1 MSGVRIPP
9 PPPKLKRGK
18 NGKSFKK
25 IFPIGDRFLK
35 KHKIY
40 FKFLKTVR
48 TYNLFQEN
56 DHVLV
61 AFSGGPDSSA
71 LLHLLLEF
79 SKEFPLKIELA
90 HFNHKLRGR
99 ESDEDEEFVRKEAER
114 LGIPIHIGS
123 DDVKAYAKKRKINL
137 EEAGSILRYKFL
149 KEKAKEIGANKIA
162 LGHTM
167 NDQAETFLMRVLR
180 GSGLKGLSSIFPVK
194 DETFVRP
201 LIEIK
206 REEVEDYLKYYG
218 IPSRLDSSNLSMKLL
233 RNRIRFELIPYLEE
247 KFGKRLVEHLSKSA
261 QLIREE
267 DEINKIIED
276 EKYKEL
282 ISQDGLRLNLKEL
295 KNLPVP
301 LQRRIVRRFI
311 EEIKGNL
318 RRVGFY
324 HIELVRNL
332 GKEKEA
338 NIPGKIVLKREGD
351 WLKEKKGKPEKKD
364 YIFHWKIDSPLEIPE
379 AGIRLTAKII
389 DFDEKERLEFD
400 DRKRVFI
407 DFGKITHPL
416 IVRNRKEGDLF
427 RPIGSPGKKKVNEVF
442 RQKGILPEE
451 RDKLPLIISRDE
463 IIWSPGI
470 PVSENFKITRET
482 KKVLI
487 IEVEREIEG

>member
-1 MSGVRIPP
+1 M
-9 PPPKLKRGK
+9 KR
-18 NGKSFKK
+18 
-25 IFPIGDRFLK
+25 
-35 KHKIY
+35 HKIY
-40 FKFLKTVR
+40 FKFLKTIR
-48 TYNLFQEN
+48 TFNLFQEN

-99 ESDEDEEFVRKEAER
+99 ESDEDEEFVKKEAER
-114 LGIPIHIGS
+114 LGLPIHTGS
-123 DDVKAYAKKRKINL
+123 DDVREYAKKRKINL
-137 EEAGSILRYKFL
+137 EEAASILRYKFL
-149 KEKAKEIGANKIA
+149 KEKAKEIGAKKIV

-206 REEVEDYLKYYG
+206 REEIEDYLKYKE
-218 IPSRLDSSNLSMKLL
+218 IPSRLDSSNLSLKLL
-233 RNRIRFELIPYLEE
+233 RNRIRFELIPYLE
-247 KFGKRLVEHLSKSA
+247 KRFGKRLVEHLSKSA

-267 DEINKIIED
+267 DEINRIVEN

-282 ISQDGLRLNLKEL
+282 ISRDNGLKLNLKEL
-295 KNLPVP
+295 KDFPIP

-351 WLKEKKGKPEKKD
+351 WLLEKKKKHEKRD
-364 YIFHWKIDSPLEIPE
+364 YILTWKIDSPLEINE
-379 AGIRLTAKII
+379 AGIKLKARTI
-389 DFDEKERLEFD
+389 DFSGKEKFEFD
-400 DRKRVFI
+400 DRKRAFV
-407 DFGKITHPL
+407 DFEKIKLPL

-427 RPIGSPGKKKVNEVF
+427 RPIGSPGKKKISEVF
-442 RQKGILPEE
+442 RQKGVLPEE
-451 RDKLPLIISRDE
+451 RDKLPLIISGEE
-463 IIWSPGI
+463 IVWSPGI
-470 PVSENFKITRET
+470 PVSENFRLTKET
-482 KKVLI
+482 KKILL
-487 IEVEREIEG
+487 IEVERNFEG

>member
-1 MSGVRIPP
+1 MR
-9 PPPKLKRGK
+9 
-18 NGKSFKK
+18 
-25 IFPIGDRFLK
+25 

-40 FKFLKTVR
+40 FKFLKTIK

-90 HFNHKLRGR
+90 HFNHKLRGK
-99 ESDEDEEFVRKEAER
+99 ESDEDEEFVRKEAEK
-114 LGIPIHIGS
+114 LGLPIHVGS
-123 DDVKAYAKKRKINL
+123 DDVKEYAKKRKINL

-167 NDQAETFLMRVLR
+167 NDQAETFLMRILR

-206 REEVEDYLKYYG
+206 REEIEDYLKYKG
-218 IPSRLDSSNLSMKLL
+218 IPSRLDSSNLSLKLL

-247 KFGKRLVEHLSKSA
+247 RFGKRLVEHLSKSA

-267 DEINKIIED
+267 DEINRIVEQ

-282 ISQDGLRLNLKEL
+282 LSRDDGLKLNLKEL
-295 KNLPVP
+295 KNFPVP

-324 HIELVRNL
+324 HIELVRSL
-332 GKEKEA
+332 GKGKEA
-338 NIPGKIVLKREGD
+338 SIPGKIVLRREGD
-351 WLKEKKGKPEKKD
+351 WLIEKKGKPEKKD
-364 YIFHWKIDSPLEIPE
+364 YMLIWEIGSPLEIPE
-379 AGIRLTAKII
+379 AGIRLKAKVI
-389 DFDEKERLEFD
+389 DFSGKEKLEFD
-400 DRKRVFI
+400 DQRRAFI
-407 DFGKITHPL
+407 DFEKIRFPL
-416 IVRNRKEGDLF
+416 IVRNRREGDLF
-427 RPIGSPGKKKVNEVF
+427 RPIGSPGKKKISEVF
-442 RQKGILPEE
+442 RQRGVLPEE
-451 RDKLPLIISRDE
+451 RDRLPLIISGNE
-463 IIWSPGI
+463 IVWSPRI
-470 PVSENFKITRET
+470 PVSESFKVTGET
-482 KKVLI
+482 KKILI
-487 IEVEREIEG
+487 LEAENLTPSKS